1 MINTITIVGNLGA
14 DPEMRN
20 TQGGPVCNLRVATT
34 EKWKSRD
41 GNMQE
46 RTEWHSVTVWGNQA
60 EACAQYLS
68 KGRQVYVQGRLQ
80 SREYE
85 KDGVT
90 RKVWDI
96 VANKVQFLGGAQ
108 GGGNGGQQRGNQSGG
123 GWGQSGQSQGQ
134 GQGGGWGQ
142 TQVDQQTSGGG
153 WSQKKSGD
161 DPIPF

>member
-1 MINTITIVGNLGA
+1 MVNTITIIGNLGA
-14 DPEMRN
+14 DPEMRQ
-20 TQGGPVCNLRVATT
+20 TSGGPVCNLRVATT
-34 EKWKSRD
+34 EKWKGRD

-60 EACAQYLS
+60 EACGRYLA
-68 KGRQVYVQGRLQ
+68 KGRQIYVQGRLQ

-96 VANKVQFLGGAQ
+96 VANRVQFLGGRGD
-108 GGGNGGQQRGNQSGG
+108 GGDRQSGGSGG
-123 GWGQSGQSQGQ
+123 GWGQSGQAPAQSN
-134 GQGGGWGQ
+134 GGWGQ
-142 TQVDQQTSGGG
+142 KQVDQQAAGG
-153 WSQKKSGD
+153 WGSKKPDSD